1 MPGASSA
8 SGSCSKQ
15 RLPLDRDYHQMDRR
29 DRLSGDRDRSQFA
42 MLGGYSQAPCQLGM
56 RRDRW
61 HVRQTATKH
70 SAAAASWHGRASC
83 RVNLSISPYP
93 PPSLIQDLGTAI
105 YPQLAPIAN
114 QGNER
119 MGTDATSND
128 APRILK
134 HCHAAGPEETASS
147 TAAIRTGRL
156 QQWYYF
162 NRRRTHF
169 VYYLGMI
176 RIPEVSA
183 PDIKNNISHFR

>member
-42 MLGGYSQAPCQLGM
+42 RLGGYSQAPCQLGM

-70 SAAAASWHGRASC
+70 SAAAASWHGRASR
-83 RVNLSISPYP
+83 RVNLAISPYP
-93 PPSLIQDLGTAI
+93 LPSLIQDSGTAI

-119 MGTDATSND
+119 MGIDVPFPKTHAEY
-128 APRILK
+128 LK
-134 HCHAAGPEETASS
+134 RCHVNGQRRPTLLLLQYGPGDYNCLHRDES
-147 TAAIRTGRL
+147 L
-156 QQWYYF
+156 
-162 NRRRTHF
+162 
-169 VYYLGMI
+169 
-176 RIPEVSA
+176 
-183 PDIKNNISHFR
+183 